1 MHLFKFDLRTERMRI
16 QILWKPFP
24 AQSNS
29 LNVKLCKV
37 PYNLE
42 INGNWLKGTMDE
54 SKEVL
59 QYGEMG
65 NGWS

>member
-1 MHLFKFDLRTERMRI
+1 M
-16 QILWKPFP
+16 
-24 AQSNS
+24 
-29 LNVKLCKV
+29 
-37 PYNLE
+37 E

-54 SKEVL
+54 YKEVL